1 MKANPCF
8 RNRILSSQQV
18 AKIQIRLNLGRLLG
32 ATKFCCGDKRFS
44 VKVLQ
49 SVRRC
54 DVSLGRVAATSPPTC
69 AQGVIDHRDVLLQ
82 LVA

>member
-18 AKIQIRLNLGRLLG
+18 AKIQIRLNLGVAFG
-32 ATKFCCGDKRFS
+32 GDKILLRRQRFS

-69 AQGVIDHRDVLLQ
+69 AQGVIYHRYVLLQ